1 MLHVGIDCRFGGTIS
16 GLGSYTRAL
25 VTHMVRRKDPIRYTL
40 FVRSADEEWTRS
52 LIGSPAACRLQ
63 PVACPHYSFSEQMLF
78 PLIMRRASIDLLFAL
93 HFNVPFACPVPFV
106 ATIHD
111 LILHR
116 YPNNASFGKRIAY
129 RAVMRHTVARA
140 HSLIAVSRFVLREV
154 EETYG
159 KRAARKT
166 VVISEG
172 VDARFFRRS
181 AREREGVLQKYG
193 IRRSF
198 FLYVGNAKEHKN
210 VPLLLTAFRELR
222 SPEKILVLVTAGR
235 EAGWLEGGEGV
246 LCLSG
251 VSDDELPALYSAADA
266 FVTASLYEGFCLP
279 IAEARAC
286 GCPVIALKRGVMP
299 EVIGKDGV
307 LTEATA
313 EALTR
318 ALRSSP
324 PSAGERWTRGWE
336 EVAEETVR
344 CLLRAR
350 SSR

>member
-1 MLHVGIDCRFGGTIS
+1 MLHVGIDCRFSGTIS

-25 VTHMVRRKDPIRYTL
+25 VTHMMRRKDPIRYTL
-40 FVRSADEEWTRS
+40 FVRSADEEWVRG
-52 LIGSPAACRLQ
+52 LMGSPATYCLQ
-63 PVACPHYSFSEQMLF
+63 SIVCPHYSFSEQTLF
-78 PLIMRRASIDLLFAL
+78 PLIMRRVGIDLLFAL

-116 YPNNASFGKRIAY
+116 YPNNAPLWKRIAY
-129 RAVMRHTVARA
+129 RAVMRHAVAHA

-154 EETYG
+154 EEAYG

-172 VDARFFRRS
+172 VDASFVRRPVH
-181 AREREGVLQKYG
+181 EREGVLRKYG
-193 IRRSF
+193 IRRPF

-222 SPEKILVLVTAGR
+222 SPEKILVLVTAGC
-235 EAGWLEGGEGV
+235 EAGSLEVREGV
-246 LCLSG
+246 LRLSG
-251 VSDDELPALYSAADA
+251 VRDDELPALYSAADA

-299 EVIGKDGV
+299 EVVGKDGV

-313 EALTR
+313 EALTC
-318 ALRSSP
+318 ALRSP
-324 PSAGERWTRGWE
+324 PPPAGGRTRGWG

-344 CLLRAR
+344 CLLRVQ
-350 SSR
+350 